1 MIAIIIVLIVIIIV
15 IMMIILIII
24 IIIIIIIILIIIII
38 IITAQTV
45 DDDLSVSPV
54 DKNVHH
60 WQFSLGSLDTTPSP
74 VFDERY
80 VLGMVLSNLLY
91 NVNRYESPHWS

>member
-1 MIAIIIVLIVIIIV
+1 MIIIV

-24 IIIIIIIILIIIII
+24 IIIIMIIIIIIIIILIIIII
-38 IITAQTV
+38 TAQTV
-45 DDDLSVSPV
+45 HDDLSVSPV
-54 DKNVHH
+54 DKNAHH
-60 WQFSLGSLDTTPSP
+60 WQISLGSLDTTPSP